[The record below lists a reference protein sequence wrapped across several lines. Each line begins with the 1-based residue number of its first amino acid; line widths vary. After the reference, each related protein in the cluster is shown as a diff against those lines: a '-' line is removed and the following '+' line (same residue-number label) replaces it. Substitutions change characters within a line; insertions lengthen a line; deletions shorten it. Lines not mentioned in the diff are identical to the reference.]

1 MAYGFH
7 DISGPWLAFRTQ
19 HRSPFTNPAQ
29 RFTQIAATADERN
42 SIVGFQKVEF
52 LIGRGQ
58 HFALVDVVD
67 AHRFQDAG
75 FGDVADAGFRHDGN
89 ADGVHHFLDDGGIRH
104 PCNPAGCAD
113 IRGHALQSHDRH
125 GTSRFGDPCLL
136 RVHDIHDDAAF
147 LHLGHPAFYFF

>member
-1 MAYGFH
+1 M
-7 DISGPWLAFRTQ
+7 
-19 HRSPFTNPAQ
+19 
-29 RFTQIAATADERN
+29 
-42 SIVGFQKVEF
+42 EF

-75 FGDVADAGFRHDGN
+75 FGDVADSGFRHDGN
-89 ADGVHHFLDDGGIRH
+89 AHRTHHCLDDAGIRH
-104 PCNPAGCAD
+104 SGNPTGCAD
-113 IRGHALQSHDRH
+113 VRWHALQSHDGH

-136 RVHDIHDDAAF
+136 RVHDIHDDAPF